1 MLFLH
6 SYGSQL
12 ESSTF
17 AERPADFAWFLLFT
31 CLTTSVVGH
40 FMHFAFMFQALLASI
55 IYLWSQV
62 NADRTV
68 SFMFGLTFKAV
79 YFPWVHFSYNYVLM
93 DATVPW
99 TMLVGIASAHLFYFL
114 DSLYPD
120 MGGPKLISTPALLY
134 RFLPSEEVAGAEF
147 TAGGGMAA
155 NFRLGEGEAGAR
167 RAAGPEDVSSEE
179 ASKAL
184 ASTSNHYKLE
194 YFFVSGVG
202 AVPRDILA
210 YSGADW
216 EDKEITNWP
225 AEKNSPFGVYPIL
238 HIHTPDGKHL
248 RLCESIVVEHFLAK
262 KFDLLGDNEWDEQQ
276 IKMFHSSSLYLRER
290 LFMRVT
296 W

>member
-1 MLFLH
+1 M
-6 SYGSQL
+6 
-12 ESSTF
+12 T
-17 AERPADFAWFLLFT
+17 
-31 CLTTSVVGH
+31 LTI
-40 FMHFAFMFQALLASI
+40 A
-55 IYLWSQV
+55 
-62 NADRTV
+62 R
-68 SFMFGLTFKAV
+68 FK
-79 YFPWVHFSYNYVLM
+79 
-93 DATVPW
+93 
-99 TMLVGIASAHLFYFL
+99 
-114 DSLYPD
+114 
-120 MGGPKLISTPALLY
+120 
-134 RFLPSEEVAGAEF
+134 
-147 TAGGGMAA
+147 
-155 NFRLGEGEAGAR
+155 
-167 RAAGPEDVSSEE
+167 PEDVSSEE

-296 W
+296 WNYKEVIDKAFDKFMSDELPLWIETHTKHLKDNGSNGHYIGNRLSVADIQTANNIDHMQFIKGGDKILEMIKSKSPEIWKVKETVDSEPRLQKWRQSEGYQRHLAMSKAVYGNTGI

>member
-167 RAAGPEDVSSEE
+167 RAAGVRPGFCIARELGVDSDRQAWLEDIERSNWEFLIPAPTWLHFTFGLNCHFWAEFNDPAVRGGRVVHAFSVSST
-179 ASKAL
+179 K
-184 ASTSNHYKLE
+184 
-194 YFFVSGVG
+194 
-202 AVPRDILA
+202 
-210 YSGADW
+210 
-216 EDKEITNWP
+216 
-225 AEKNSPFGVYPIL
+225 
-238 HIHTPDGKHL
+238 
-248 RLCESIVVEHFLAK
+248 
-262 KFDLLGDNEWDEQQ
+262 
-276 IKMFHSSSLYLRER
+276 
-290 LFMRVT
+290 
-296 W
+296 